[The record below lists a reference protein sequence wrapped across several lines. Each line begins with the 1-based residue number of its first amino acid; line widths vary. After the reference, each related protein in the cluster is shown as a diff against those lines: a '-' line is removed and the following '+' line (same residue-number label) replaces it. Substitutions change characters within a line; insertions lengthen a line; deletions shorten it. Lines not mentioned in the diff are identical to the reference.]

1 MSNPPENMQFAHT
14 KRRRFGQKAQVR
26 RESKNDKT
34 VKIEVKIE
42 ANGSK
47 SKRHGGIESMTWM
60 NFAKRQNTANL
71 PKKLRVP
78 AITKTVM
85 TSTRILHVVA
95 VYLAISSMF
104 LTEPY
109 CITSFSFRSSV
120 YQMICSGRMT
130 PRYRWHT
137 GLPKCSALS

>member
-1 MSNPPENMQFAHT
+1 MPWALRGGLRLLREPFSVRVRHRISNRTVMAH
-14 KRRRFGQKAQVR
+14 
-26 RESKNDKT
+26 
-34 VKIEVKIE
+34 
-42 ANGSK
+42 
-47 SKRHGGIESMTWM
+47 
-60 NFAKRQNTANL
+60 L

-137 GLPKCSALS
+137 GLPKCNALS